1 MNAAT
6 AHLAAVQNI
15 ILAIATGPGLQ
26 SRSSSGLQAG
36 MNLNKQYVSVE

>member
-1 MNAAT
+1 MSAT
-6 AHLAAVQNI
+6 TAYLPAVQNI
-15 ILAIATGPGLQ
+15 ILAVETGPGLQ